1 MTTKRASLDEIL
13 ERRRFSA
20 DGNGNLFKA
29 VVLEEKAKGYDK
41 ETRSQRFVMSSESTD
56 LYGDIVRQTGL
67 KTDNFLKNPVGLAF
81 HDHRKPIGFWKDI
94 TKVGGKSKR
103 TEGTLSLHGEGV
115 SDDADQIA
123 RMLEANAIRACSI
136 GFAPVDAEW
145 IIDENGRNTYGLDFK
160 ESILLECSVCAIP
173 ANPDALAKAAGGDLR
188 LAAEVL
194 ERVLDT
200 YCETKLGGLYVKR
213 EFADA
218 YRQLKGEKTFSI
230 DARGAQAGVGE
241 EIVSKLKAMEAAVT
255 AVQKV
260 NEQRD
265 ALFEK
270 IFAEKDGIDGIGLE
284 SADLTPEQE
293 KDVMDA
299 LEMELKLD
307 TTEAE
312 QKVDSIIERFR
323 KGVASIFGSVEE
335 KASEVV
341 EREEPATEAEEI
353 QEPETPA
360 LVKGS
365 LVKAKAEAAKL
376 RARLQATGHLK

>member
-56 LYGDIVRQTGL
+56 LYGDIVRQMGL

-200 YCETKLGGLYVKR
+200 YCETKLGGLYVKQ

-218 YRQLKGEKTFSI
+218 YRQLKGEKTISI
-230 DARGAQAGVGE
+230 DARAPVSSFHEIE
-241 EIVSKLKAMEAAVT
+241 EKLKQFAETVDAFT
-255 AVQKV
+255 EV
-260 NEQRD
+260 NEKRNTLLREVIT
-265 ALFEK
+265 AK
-270 IFAEKDGIDGIGLE
+270 TGADGTTLE

-293 KDVMDA
+293 KEVMDA

-335 KASEVV
+335 KAGEVV

-365 LVKAKAEAAKL
+365 RVKAKAEAAKL
-376 RARLQATGHLK
+376 RARLQAAGHLK